1 MPVLSRVEGP
11 ASLNRIPAIEKKAT
25 SKTVVEYTIRLAPY
39 NIARVKVER
48 LARDRAYV
56 HWVFVPPAFRGL
68 GLGQVLLRRV
78 LADADREGLTVA
90 LVAKSC
96 GTMAQSPL
104 ERWYAENGFVARGP
118 AEDGGTKMV
127 RAPRI
132 RASSRRHRRVA

>member
-1 MPVLSRVEGP
+1 MPVPSGVERP
-11 ASLNRIPAIEKKAT
+11 ASLTRLPAIEKKT
-25 SKTVVEYTIRLAPY
+25 ISRTDVEYSIRLAPF

-48 LARDRAYV
+48 LSRDRAFV

-68 GLGQVLLRRV
+68 GLGQVILRRV

-90 LVAKSC
+90 LVAKAC

-127 RAPRI
+127 RAPRV
-132 RASSRRHRRVA
+132 RASSRRHKRVA